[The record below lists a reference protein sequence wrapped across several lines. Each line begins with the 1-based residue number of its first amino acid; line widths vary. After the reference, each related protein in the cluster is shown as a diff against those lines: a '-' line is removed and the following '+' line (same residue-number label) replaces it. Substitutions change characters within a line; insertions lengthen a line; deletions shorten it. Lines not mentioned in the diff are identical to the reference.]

1 MPEYCKKKFLSQQNV
16 NVEILININ
25 HQTDL
30 LWLKLKVCQSF
41 RKKIFRRFDFLSW
54 KLGFLCPCMGILF
67 YICPSFCLYIC
78 TNCNFVCT
86 FFIFTRN
93 NVHIWYEYS
102 VGQALLNDTQ
112 CWPPCDLDCVW
123 PWMTLPGFMTF
134 H

>member
-41 RKKIFRRFDFLSW
+41 RKKSFGALISCLESWAFYAHVWAYCFISVRLSV
-54 KLGFLCPCMGILF
+54 
-67 YICPSFCLYIC
+67 Y
-78 TNCNFVCT
+78 TFVQT
-86 FFIFTRN
+86 VTLSVLFFIFTRN